1 MQLYKGMFCDNKI
14 MIKKTNKNTRHGEN
28 RKAQILLSRFS
39 G

>member
-14 MIKKTNKNTRHGEN
+14 MIKKTKKIAGHGEN
-28 RKAQILLSRFS
+28 RKAQILLIRIS